1 LSINNY
7 TIQEEDNMKVSQIMI
22 EPVTIDKDE
31 RLSHAL
37 EQLKKKG
44 ADRLVVV
51 QNGVVTGILTY
62 ADIADRLG
70 VSKVV
75 ALSIQ
80 RLHVSSA
87 MTDTV
92 ITVGP
97 DDEVTDVAQLMME
110 RGMSGC
116 PVVDS
121 QGALLGVITKIEIAK
136 LVDRFNE
143 VKIKELMTTKD
154 ILQAN
159 PVARLVKARGDMLAA
174 GFSGLPV
181 TDGGRVLG
189 LITER
194 MVAEAMARFTVEVP
208 DKHRANQ
215 VRQIRVVDAML
226 QQPPLVSPDDSI
238 ATAAAKMI
246 EAKLNTLPVV
256 GKGNRLVGMIS
267 ATDLTRFVANKFK
280 VQSTSE

>member
-1 LSINNY
+1 M
-7 TIQEEDNMKVSQIMI
+7 QVSQIMI
-22 EPVTIDKDE
+22 EPVTISKDQ
-31 RLSHAL
+31 RLSYAL
-37 EQLKKKG
+37 EQLDKKG
-44 ADRLVVV
+44 VDRLVVV
-51 QNGVVTGILTY
+51 QNGEVTGILTY

-75 ALSIQ
+75 ALSIK

-97 DDEVTDVAQLMME
+97 DDDVNEVAQLMIE

-116 PVVDS
+116 PVVDED
-121 QGALLGVITKIEIAK
+121 GKLVGVITKVQISK
-136 LVDRFNE
+136 LVNRFD
-143 VKIKELMTTKD
+143 KIKVSELMTTED
-154 ILQAN
+154 ILQVN
-159 PVARLVKARGDMLAA
+159 PVTRLVKARGDMLDA

-215 VRQIRVVDAML
+215 VRQIRVVDAMK
-226 QQPPLVSPDDSI
+226 QQPPMVAPEDSI
-238 ATAAAKMI
+238 AEAATKMLD
-246 EAKLNTLPVV
+246 ANLNTLPVV
-256 GKGNRLVGMIS
+256 EKGNRLVGMIS

-280 VQSTSE
+280 V

>member
-1 LSINNY
+1 M
-7 TIQEEDNMKVSQIMI
+7 QVSQIMI
-22 EPVTIDKDE
+22 EPVTISKDQ
-31 RLSHAL
+31 RLSYAL
-37 EQLKKKG
+37 ELLDKKG
-44 ADRLVVV
+44 VERLVVV
-51 QNGVVTGILTY
+51 QDGEVTGILTY

-75 ALSIQ
+75 ALSIK

-97 DDEVTDVAQLMME
+97 DEDVNEVAQLMIE

-116 PVVDS
+116 PVVDDD
-121 QGALLGVITKIEIAK
+121 GKLVGVITKAQISK
-136 LVDRFNE
+136 LVDRFDK
-143 VKIKELMTTKD
+143 VKVSELMTTED
-154 ILQAN
+154 ILQVN
-159 PVARLVKARGDMLAA
+159 PVTRLVKARGDMLDA

-215 VRQIRVVDAML
+215 VRQIRVVDAMK
-226 QQPPLVSPDDSI
+226 QQPPMVAPEDSI
-238 ATAAAKMI
+238 AEAATKMLD
-246 EAKLNTLPVV
+246 ANLNTLPVV
-256 GKGNRLVGMIS
+256 EKGNRLVGMIS

-280 VQSTSE
+280 V